1 MIADLIIPAHQSAK
15 NLSTLGDVL
24 LPMHSL
30 KIAYELK
37 NRGAVREVV
46 IVTNIE
52 ELRTT
57 AEELE
62 FRVWW
67 EPQAMSEEPQIATVV
82 AAAQRMAK
90 DPSDYTLVLT
100 PNVVAR
106 DADRVAK
113 FLDWAMDM
121 GADSAWTCEEV
132 PCRPE
137 MIVFDHHY
145 KELVEQAI
153 PGDERSH
160 QRRLVLTTH
169 YAIVARTAYLI
180 EHEKLRPPHTRL
192 YQMPKG
198 HVTWTINEV
207 ADLHWAERMLEE

>member
-1 MIADLIIPAHQSAK
+1 MIADIVIPAHRSSK
-15 NLSTLGDVL
+15 NLSTLGEVL
-24 LPMHSL
+24 LPMHAI
-30 KIAYELK
+30 KVAYELK
-37 NRGAVREVV
+37 SREAVREVV
-46 IVTNIE
+46 VVTDIE
-52 ELRTT
+52 EVHTA
-57 AEELE
+57 AEELGLS
-62 FRVWW
+62 VWW
-67 EPQAMSEEPQIATVV
+67 EPQELAQAPQIATVV

-106 DADRVAK
+106 EADRVAK

-121 GADSAWTCEEV
+121 GADASWSCEEV

-180 EHEKLRPPHTRL
+180 KHEKLRPPHTRL

-207 ADLHWAERMLEE
+207 ADLHWAERMLE

>member
-1 MIADLIIPAHQSAK
+1 MTADIVVPAHQSAK
-15 NLSTLGDVL
+15 NLSTLGEVL
-24 LPMHSL
+24 LPMHAIKTANAL
-30 KIAYELK
+30 KEK
-37 NRGAVREVV
+37 GVVREVV
-46 IVTNIE
+46 VVTNIPE
-52 ELRTT
+52 IRDA

-62 FRVWW
+62 MRVWW
-67 EPQAMSEEPQIATVV
+67 EPHELAQAPQIATVV
-82 AAAQRMAK
+82 AAAARQAK
-90 DPSDYTLVLT
+90 NPADYSLVLT
-100 PNVVAR
+100 PNVPFR
-106 DADRVAK
+106 DVDKVEK
-113 FLDWAMDM
+113 FLHWAMDM
-121 GADSAWTCEEV
+121 GADASWSCEEI

-145 KELVEQAI
+145 EELVEQAI

-169 YAIVARTAYLI
+169 YSIVARTAYLV
-180 EHEKLRPPHTRL
+180 EHEKLRPPHVRL

>member
-1 MIADLIIPAHQSAK
+1 MTADIVVPAHASAK

-24 LPMHSL
+24 LPMHAI
-30 KIAYELK
+30 KAAYELK
-37 NRGAVREVV
+37 SRGAVREVIV
-46 IVTNIE
+46 VTNIE
-52 ELRTT
+52 ELATA

-62 FRVWW
+62 MRVWR
-67 EPQAMSEEPQIATVV
+67 EPQELAQAPQIATVV

-90 DPSDYTLVLT
+90 DPSNYTLVLT

-106 DADRVAK
+106 DVDKVAK

-121 GADSAWTCEEV
+121 GADASWTCEEV

-145 KELVEQAI
+145 EELVEQAI

-169 YAIVARTAYLI
+169 YAIVARTAYLV
-180 EHEKLRPPHTRL
+180 EHEKLRPPHARL

-207 ADLHWAERMLEE
+207 ADLHWAERMLE

>member
-1 MIADLIIPAHQSAK
+1 M
-15 NLSTLGDVL
+15 
-24 LPMHSL
+24 
-30 KIAYELK
+30 
-37 NRGAVREVV
+37 
-46 IVTNIE
+46 
-52 ELRTT
+52 
-57 AEELE
+57 
-62 FRVWW
+62 
-67 EPQAMSEEPQIATVV
+67 
-82 AAAQRMAK
+82 AAAARMAK
-90 DPSDYTLVLT
+90 DPSNYTLVLT

-106 DADRVAK
+106 DVDKVAK

-121 GADSAWTCEEV
+121 GADASWTCEEV

-145 KELVEQAI
+145 EELVEQAI

-169 YAIVARTAYLI
+169 YAIVARTAYLV
-180 EHEKLRPPHTRL
+180 EHEKLRPPHARL

-207 ADLHWAERMLEE
+207 ADLHWAERMLE